1 MSKLLKLLLIMVL
14 AALLAGSV
22 SAGKPRKLPASA
34 YIKSAKIHIL
44 SGNTERYEQA
54 VAMLDSLFMYYGPN
68 AEGLYWMVD
77 YQTCTGCQACIG
89 ACPFDAM
96 LYDPTADRVI
106 KCDTCDGNPT
116 CADICPTGAL
126 RWGNAEEERR

>member
-1 MSKLLKLLLIMVL
+1 VKLDPF
-14 AALLAGSV
+14 G
-22 SAGKPRKLPASA
+22 GET
-34 YIKSAKIHIL
+34 HIV
-44 SGNTERYEQA
+44 TCRQCKKAPCADACPVEAIR
-54 VAMLDSLFMYYGPN
+54 MDP
-68 AEGLYWMVD
+68 EGLYWMVD